1 MQHTRRAKYF
11 GLKITEGESPD
22 ISKLSAASSP
32 EMLMPESPDVQA
44 VHASR
49 GKNLQTRAAQKEAV
63 KPRPAA
69 KQEKQAGTELTWQPG
84 PTVLLSAQS
93 LCSVTLM
100 PCKLTWVALQVHP
113 SL

>member
-11 GLKITEGESPD
+11 GLKITECESPN

-32 EMLMPESPDVQA
+32 GLLMPESPGVQA

-63 KPRPAA
+63 KPKPAA
-69 KQEKQAGTELTWQPG
+69 KKEKQAGTELTWQPG
-84 PTVLLSAQS
+84 LPILLTAQC
-93 LCSVTLM
+93 LCSVTPM
-100 PCKLTWVALQVHP
+100 PCNLTWVALQVHLSP
-113 SL
+113 